1 MGIRAHR
8 INNLEIGKVSFSI
21 TNDDEFNK
29 YLDKEIDF
37 DSFYNSSIVEIPVE
51 TIQKFITEHKNIEPY
66 LLESLKEDI
75 IFARD
80 KKNDY
85 LLYYCF

>member
-1 MGIRAHR
+1 MSIRAHR

-51 TIQKFITEHKNIEPY
+51 TIQIFINEHKNIEPY